1 MISIEV
7 LPLIFKE
14 AERQLAE
21 LKSIEKASLIQTVRK
36 AVQQIVPFI
45 VSVFSNIP
53 DYIHQR
59 YTGLKSRS
67 IKKPEAL
74 RELYY

>member
-1 MISIEV
+1 LGRKLKEILQIAVISIEV

-21 LKSIEKASLIQTVRK
+21 LKSMEKASLIQTVRK
-36 AVQQIVPFI
+36 VVQQIVPFI

-53 DYIHQR
+53 DYIDQR
-59 YTGLKSRS
+59 YTGLK
-67 IKKPEAL
+67 
-74 RELYY
+74 